1 MRTQMKTKGKGTV
14 RLVSERPLD
23 PEGFIGLEGGAELVD
38 CSVPTLRRKL
48 TNKELTRYKFGSRTL
63 VKVRE
68 LLSLV
73 RPA

>member
-1 MRTQMKTKGKGTV
+1 MQVNDKQTV

-23 PEGFIGLEGGAELVD
+23 PEGFIGLQGGAELVD
-38 CSVPTLRRKL
+38 CSVPTLRRRL

-63 VKVRE
+63 LKVRE
-68 LLSLV
+68 LLALV